1 MGLIEAILQGIQ
13 MKNLKKPNLFFSMLL
28 GFTVFTA
35 FGLALL
41 LAAFQGLLGGATLGP
56 GVMLIVA
63 ALLFFGLSVV
73 CAHFIKRCF

>member
-1 MGLIEAILQGIQ
+1 MTLFEAILQGIQ
-13 MKNLKKPNLFFSMLL
+13 MKNLKRPNLFFSMLL

-35 FGLALL
+35 FGSAVL
-41 LAAFQGLLGGATLGP
+41 LAALQGLLAGAAPGP

-63 ALLFFGLSVV
+63 ALLFYGLSTV